1 MMSIIILSVVMLI
14 VIIPNVFE
22 LIVLAPFKQCFTWKN
37 LKIVEISLRSKHFHP
52 SLIFVQAS

>member
-1 MMSIIILSVVMLI
+1 MSSIILSVVMLIVIISSVVMLI

-37 LKIVEISLRSKHFHP
+37 LKIVEIFWTTLA
-52 SLIFVQAS
+52 Q